1 MDRADELCL
10 ERMAAAQRL
19 SVLLAENDAML
30 VLLEQISDTG
40 DWLHLLGGYTH
51 TGVDTLKAPERL
63 IDAIDV
69 TVRSIR
75 KGRQRGI

>member
-10 ERMAAAQRL
+10 ERRAAAQRL
-19 SVLLAENDAML
+19 SVLLAENDAMY
-30 VLLEQISDTG
+30 VLLDQISK
-40 DWLHLLGGYTH
+40 LRRYTH